1 MFKNN
6 YLYEL
11 PDDIQITIY
20 KNVFACCIADIEN
33 DKNIKYLNRLYSAIN
48 NPSNTCIYYIKPN
61 GMHCDYSEGESE
73 CTHEYKYERVALLEG
88 FYNKKIVKIMKD
100 IKSIIYLDRKHLID
114 NTLHLYSNTIS
125 IYIYPL
131 FTASRNLRK
140 YLSIRINLVKFYD
153 KKMIKN
159 ITVVEDRID
168 IVFTRNFNCNAD
180 IYYNIMVGYNVLY
193 NSLSNIIYSEENVV
207 MFNKFVE
214 LFRWIEM
221 NNVLEGYN
229 IYNNKIIPVFG
240 GKLRKK

>member
-1 MFKNN
+1 M
-6 YLYEL
+6 E
-11 PDDIQITIY
+11 
-20 KNVFACCIADIEN
+20 IE
-33 DKNIKYLNRLYSAIN
+33 
-48 NPSNTCIYYIKPN
+48 
-61 GMHCDYSEGESE
+61 
-73 CTHEYKYERVALLEG
+73 
-88 FYNKKIVKIMKD
+88 
-100 IKSIIYLDRKHLID
+100 

-131 FTASRNLRK
+131 FTTSRNLRK

-168 IVFTRNFNCNAD
+168 IVFTSNFNCNAD

-207 MFNKFVE
+207 MFHKFVE

-229 IYNNKIIPVFG
+229 IYNNKINPIFE
-240 GKLRKK
+240 GKLSKK